1 MKTLSEK
8 QIEYLLVLLRDRW
21 KTILEEHAAVLKD
34 KKSGMDLVD
43 RILQQMETNNQLIT
57 DLEKMKRGL

>member
-21 KTILEEHAAVLKD
+21 KTIREEHTAVLKD